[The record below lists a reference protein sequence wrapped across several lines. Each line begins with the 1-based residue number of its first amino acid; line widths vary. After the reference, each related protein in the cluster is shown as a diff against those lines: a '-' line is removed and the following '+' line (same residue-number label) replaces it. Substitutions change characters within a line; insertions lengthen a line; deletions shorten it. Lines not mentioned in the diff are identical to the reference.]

1 MQTYSGGPNYKI
13 NNSTYMD
20 EYASDGESLT
30 KANRKSK
37 MMGGESYNTKSLNTR
52 ASDNILGGTSGS
64 NPYGLDLT
72 KEMSGGGKRKGKNSK
87 ADYPKAKTKKSSYEE
102 DNEEEGHLK
111 YNGRNNRSNDS

>member
-1 MQTYSGGPNYKI
+1 
-13 NNSTYMD
+13 MD